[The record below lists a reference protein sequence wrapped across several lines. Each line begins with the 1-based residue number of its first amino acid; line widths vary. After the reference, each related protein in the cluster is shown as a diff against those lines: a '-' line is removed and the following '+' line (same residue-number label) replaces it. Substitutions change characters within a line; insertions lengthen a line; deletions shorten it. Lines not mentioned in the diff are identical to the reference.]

1 MELGDRLKK
10 LVRQSPATPA
20 SPRGQTAGWMLR
32 LARSKQ
38 PVGWLALCLGVLLSL
53 GLDIV
58 LRQQNET
65 RVQNDF
71 DNAVQSAQSELLD
84 RFRQP
89 VHGLNGLRS
98 TFSGSEPLTR
108 AQFNR
113 YVASREL
120 PNEFPGILGI
130 GFSQRVQRQDLEPF
144 IAAARSDGA
153 PDFELRS
160 FGDSPHD
167 DLYVI
172 KYIAPLSHK
181 DGALGLDLGSDP
193 TRRQAIEQAV
203 RSGQPTMTQG
213 IGQVLDHE
221 HKKPGVLINV
231 PVYAHDSPPD
241 TPGEQRAAL
250 VGVLSSPLVVS
261 SLLDARGEIGNG
273 KLHIRLFG
281 PTAPTGT
288 LSLWYDNQADTSRS
302 TRARPRYQIRVPITL
317 YGQPVELQ
325 FTSTPYFEDL
335 HLSSVHWWVMST
347 GLLLS
352 AGVALWLSRQVRALR
367 RADSELE
374 LAQRSLDRY
383 RQLAGQT
390 HSAYIATDLTGRITS
405 VSSGFEQLTGY
416 SRSEA
421 LGQRPSRLLQCEQS
435 DPNEIRRIRES
446 LRSSGY
452 YVGEILNRSKQ
463 GRLYWVELHIQ
474 PHLNGEDEQI
484 GFIASSIDVTQRR
497 QSQMLMEEAERSK
510 RNLLEALDHNAIVS
524 VTDRQGVIQQAND
537 GFCRISGYSREE
549 LVGQRHNIVNA
560 GADNVVNWGLVWRT
574 ISEGRAWHGE
584 VCNRAKDG
592 HLYWVDTVIMPLFGT
607 LGEVDSY
614 VSVRFEITQLKLA
627 QARAE
632 EQTALLEGAIATID
646 EAFCIFDAN
655 ERLVYFNEQY
665 RQVYARSAERIVA
678 GESFENIVRC
688 GAENGQFPDAIGRVE
703 AWVAE
708 RMAFY
713 RGGKGE
719 LIQHLDNGRV
729 LRVVER
735 RMPNGYVAGFRVDI
749 TDMVKAKEAAQAGES
764 VKSQFLANMSHE
776 IRTPMNAVLGMLAL
790 LRKTPMTGQQKDYAG
805 KAERA
810 GKALLG
816 LLTDTLDLSK
826 INASMMVLE
835 QRPFR
840 IGQVLRDLAEVFA
853 STLTSPQVELL
864 LELDPA
870 ADLTVLGDSLRLHQI
885 LLNLGS
891 NAIKFTEEGH
901 VLIGVRLVAREAQGV
916 RLLFEVSDTGIGM
929 DASFL
934 RVIFDAFTQ
943 AQPATTSQHGGTGLG
958 MAITNQLVKFMGS
971 QLQVESEPGRGSRF
985 FFEAELALDPA
996 TPACL
1001 PGASPGDGAGTAP
1014 QVLLGDDHPQ
1024 SRELLGQMCRS
1035 LGWKAQV
1042 CASGA
1047 AALALL
1053 HEQATQGRRYDVVFM
1068 DCQMPGLSGLQ
1079 ACEQLRAWNPET
1091 PVVLMVTLAD
1101 LESMPPDAVRPGLIS
1116 GQIMKPVMASMLHD
1130 AWATLERQ
1138 AARGGPGPAPALAP
1152 AQPALDDAPLAGL
1165 RLLLAEDN
1173 PVNQQL
1179 ARELLVLEG
1188 AEVDIAANGQLAVE
1202 QALAASPPYDLVLM
1216 DIHMP
1221 LMDGLQATRKLRETL
1236 GPLELPIVAMT
1247 ANAMSEDQQAC
1258 LDAGMN
1264 GHVAKPLDMD
1274 ELIDVILQ
1282 QAPVGRNQAG
1292 RARS

>member
-1 MELGDRLKK
+1 MEFGDRLKK
-10 LVRQSPATPA
+10 LVRPSAQAA
-20 SPRGQTAGWMLR
+20 SPRSEAAGWMLS
-32 LARSKQ
+32 LARSNR
-38 PVGWLALCLGVLLSL
+38 PVGGLVLCLGVLLSL
-53 GLDIV
+53 GLDLI
-58 LRQQNET
+58 LQHQNGV

-71 DNAVQSAQSELLD
+71 DNAVESAKSELLD

-89 VHGLNGLRS
+89 VHGLNGLRG
-98 TFSGSEPLTR
+98 TFTGAEPLTR

-113 YVASREL
+113 YVASRDL
-120 PNEFPGILGI
+120 PTEFPGILGI
-130 GFSQRVQRQDLEPF
+130 GFSQRVQRQDLERF
-144 IAAARSDGA
+144 LADARNDGV
-153 PDFELRS
+153 PDFELRRFS
-160 FGDSPHD
+160 DSAHD
-167 DLYVI
+167 DLYVM
-172 KYIAPLSHK
+172 KYIAPLSHNK
-181 DGALGLDLGSDP
+181 SALGLDLGSDP
-193 TRRQAIEQAV
+193 TRREAIEQAV
-203 RSGQPTMTQG
+203 RSGQATMTQG
-213 IGQVLDHE
+213 IRQVLDHE
-221 HKKPGVLINV
+221 HKRPGVLINV
-231 PVYAHDSPPD
+231 PVYAYDSPLD
-241 TPGEQRAAL
+241 TPEEQQAVL
-250 VGVLSSPLVVS
+250 IGVLSSPLVVS

-281 PTAPTGT
+281 PTAPTGSHT
-288 LSLWYDNQADTSRS
+288 LWYDNQADTTRS
-302 TRARPRYQIRVPITL
+302 TRAQPRYQIRVPLKL
-317 YGQPVELQ
+317 YGQQVELQ
-325 FTSTPYFEDL
+325 FASTPYFEDL

-352 AGVALWLSRQVRALR
+352 AGAALWLSRHVRALR

-374 LAQRSLDRY
+374 LAQRSLDSY

-390 HSAYIATDLTGRITS
+390 HSAYISTDLTGRITS

-421 LGQRPSRLLQCEQS
+421 LGKRPGWLLQCEQT
-435 DPNEIRRIRES
+435 DADEARRIRES

-474 PHLNGEDEQI
+474 PHLNNEGEQI

-497 QSQMLMEEAERSK
+497 QSQLLMEEAERSK

-524 VTDRQGVIQQAND
+524 VTDRKGVIQQAND

-560 GADNVVNWGLVWRT
+560 RADNVVDWDLVWQT

-592 HLYWVDTVIMPLFGT
+592 HLYWVDTVIMPLFGNM
-607 LGEVDSY
+607 GEVDSY

-646 EAFCIFDAN
+646 EAFCIFDAH

-665 RQVYARSAERIVA
+665 RQVYARSAEKIVA
-678 GESFENIVRC
+678 GESFENIVRF
-688 GAENGQFPDAIGRVE
+688 GVENGQFPEAVGRVE
-703 AWVAE
+703 EWVAE
-708 RMAFY
+708 RLAFY

-790 LRKTPMTGQQKDYAG
+790 LRKTPMTEQQKDYAG

-810 GKALLG
+810 GKSLLG

-840 IGQVLRDLAEVFA
+840 IGQVLRDLAEIFA
-853 STLTSPQVELL
+853 STLTSPRVELL
-864 LELDPA
+864 LDLDPA
-870 ADLTVLGDSLRLHQI
+870 ADLSVLGDSLRLHQI

-891 NAIKFTEEGH
+891 NAIKFTEQGH
-901 VLIGVRLVAREAQGV
+901 VLIGVRLVAREPGQL

-929 DASFL
+929 DASFQ

-943 AQPATTSQHGGTGLG
+943 AQPATTSQYGGTGLG

-971 QLQVESEPGRGSRF
+971 QLQVESELGRGSRF

-996 TPACL
+996 APAGL
-1001 PGASPGDGAGTAP
+1001 PDASPGGGHGKALE
-1014 QVLLGDDHPQ
+1014 VLLVDDHPQ
-1024 SRELLGQMCRS
+1024 SRRLLEQMCRS
-1035 LGWKAQV
+1035 LGWQAQV
-1042 CASGA
+1042 CDSGA
-1047 AALALL
+1047 TALALL
-1053 HEQATQGRRYDVVFM
+1053 REKARQGQRYDVVFM

-1079 ACEQLRAWNPET
+1079 TCEQLRAWDPDT
-1091 PVVLMVTLAD
+1091 PVVLMATLAY
-1101 LESMPPDAVRPGLIS
+1101 LESATPGADAPGLVN
-1116 GQIMKPVMASMLHD
+1116 GQLMKPVTASMLHD
-1130 AWATLERQ
+1130 AWAQLERQ
-1138 AARGGPGPAPALAP
+1138 DGPQAQAA
-1152 AQPALDDAPLAGL
+1152 AQPTLDDAPLAGL

-1173 PVNQQL
+1173 LVNQQL

-1188 AEVDIAANGQLAVE
+1188 AEVDIAANGQVAVE
-1202 QALAASPPYDLVLM
+1202 QVLAARPPYDLVLM

-1221 LMDGLQATRKLRETL
+1221 LMDGLQATRKLRESFDA
-1236 GPLELPIVAMT
+1236 LELPIVAMT

-1274 ELIDVILQ
+1274 ELIDMILQ
-1282 QAPVGRNQAG
+1282 QVPAGRNPAG
-1292 RARS
+1292 RTRS